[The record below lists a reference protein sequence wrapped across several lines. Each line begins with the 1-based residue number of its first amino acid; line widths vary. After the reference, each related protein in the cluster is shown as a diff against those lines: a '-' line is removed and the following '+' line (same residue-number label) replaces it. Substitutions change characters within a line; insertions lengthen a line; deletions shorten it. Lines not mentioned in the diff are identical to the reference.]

1 MATFVFIPII
11 DYSLFP
17 PSRNEKQLSLCEL
30 IDKANRAANA
40 GQVEALAALTVY
52 AWRDS
57 VWLPLLS
64 AAQPARNRQ
73 IEVARFVAYMA
84 GEIPSVSNIV
94 SKTNHMI

>member
-1 MATFVFIPII
+1 MATFVFVPII

-17 PSRNEKQLSLCEL
+17 PGPGEQQLSLCEL
-30 IDKANRAANA
+30 MDRGNRAANA

-57 VWLPLLS
+57 VLLPPLS

-84 GEIPSVSNIV
+84 GEIPSVRNIV
-94 SKTNHMI
+94 FKTNHMI

>member
-17 PSRNEKQLSLCEL
+17 PSRDEKQLSLCEL

-40 GQVEALAALTVY
+40 LTVY

-57 VWLPLLS
+57 VWLPPLS